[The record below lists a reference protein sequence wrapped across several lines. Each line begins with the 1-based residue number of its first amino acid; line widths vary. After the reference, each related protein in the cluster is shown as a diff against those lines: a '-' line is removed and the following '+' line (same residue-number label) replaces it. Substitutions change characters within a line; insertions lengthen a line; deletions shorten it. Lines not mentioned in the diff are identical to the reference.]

1 MTRKKT
7 DKGWMAR
14 HVRDPYVKEA
24 ARLGYRSRAAFK
36 LLELDRRDRL
46 LRAGMRVVDLG
57 AAPGGWSQV
66 AASRVGPAGHVVAAD
81 AAHIEPIPGVRFL
94 RGDLRDPAMV
104 ARLQEAL
111 DGHRA
116 DLVLSDMA
124 PNLSGVAAADEARAQ
139 ELVDTALV
147 LSAVLLQPEG
157 ALVVKMFH
165 GSGLEAVIQRMR
177 AAFQSVEM
185 RKPPAS
191 RSRSSEL
198 YALCRRPV
206 RPQDTN

>member
-1 MTRKKT
+1 MTRKKP

-24 ARLGYRSRAAFK
+24 QRLGYRSRAAFK
-36 LLELDRRDRL
+36 LIELDKRDRL

-66 AASRVGPAGHVVAAD
+66 ATGRVGPTGRVVAAD
-81 AAHIEPIPGVRFL
+81 LAHMDPIPAVHFIQ
-94 RGDLRDPAMV
+94 GDLRDPAMV
-104 ARLQEAL
+104 PRLKEAL
-111 DGHRA
+111 DGHSA

-124 PNLSGVAAADEARAQ
+124 PNLSGVAASDEARAQ
-139 ELVDTALV
+139 ELVETALC
-147 LSAVLLQPEG
+147 LSALLLQPEG
-157 ALVVKMFH
+157 ALLVKMFH

-177 AAFQSVEM
+177 AIFLSVEL

-198 YALCRRPV
+198 YALCRRPA
-206 RPQDTN
+206 RR

>member
-1 MTRKKT
+1 MTRRKP

-36 LLELDRRDRL
+36 LLEIDKRDRL

-66 AASRVGPAGHVVAAD
+66 AVGRVGPAGRVVAAD
-81 AAHIEPIPGVRFL
+81 LAHMEPIPGVRFIQ
-94 RGDLRDPAMV
+94 GDLRDPSMPG
-104 ARLQEAL
+104 RLKSAL
-111 DGHRA
+111 DGQTA

-139 ELVDTALV
+139 ELIETALD

-157 ALVVKMFH
+157 ALLVKMFH
-165 GSGLEAVIQRMR
+165 GSGLEVVIQRMR
-177 AAFQSVEM
+177 SSFASVEM
-185 RKPPAS
+185 RKPAAS
-191 RSRSSEL
+191 RSRSSEV
-198 YALCRRPV
+198 YALCREPMHR
-206 RPQDTN
+206 